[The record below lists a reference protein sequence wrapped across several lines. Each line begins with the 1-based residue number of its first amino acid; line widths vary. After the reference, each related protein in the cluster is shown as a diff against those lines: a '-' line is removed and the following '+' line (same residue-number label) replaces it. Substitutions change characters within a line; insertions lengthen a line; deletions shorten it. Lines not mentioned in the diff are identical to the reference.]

1 MVSAGSVVTQP
12 SVVHAQDT
20 ADAELEAMPKGAIG
34 LGLLGAELGTMI
46 PAWAGMSQT
55 WGYIV
60 FPMVGAAG
68 GALAGYYLLDSPN
81 QTTWSVVTLAAG
93 MAMIIPTIVIS
104 LSATAYDPDQ
114 EHTAVEVERLDDMA
128 SPDEVE
134 AGSSGPVDEFDESR
148 VGPSL
153 HERVAAGSGLF
164 RRVAGQWQ
172 LGVPGL
178 DLQRTQTGDSERSE
192 LRFSL
197 LSGSF

>member
-1 MVSAGSVVTQP
+1 MVSVASLASQP
-12 SVVHAQDT
+12 SVVHAQDE
-20 ADAELEAMPKGAIG
+20 AASELEAMPKGAIG

-46 PAWAGMSQT
+46 PAWAGMNQT
-55 WGYIV
+55 WGYVV
-60 FPMVGAAG
+60 FPIVGATG

-81 QTTWSVVTLAAG
+81 HVTWSVVVLAAG

-104 LSATAYDPDQ
+104 LTATAYDPDE
-114 EHTAVEVERLDDMA
+114 EHTAVEVERLDDVA

-134 AGSSGPVDEFDESR
+134 SGNAEPVDEFDESR

-153 HERVAAGSGLF
+153 HERIAGGSGLF
-164 RRVAGQWQ
+164 RRVAGEWQ

-178 DLQRTQTGDSERSE
+178 GIERSPASDGDRAE
-192 LRFSL
+192 LSFSL